1 MLNDPSNPLTDE
13 QLEELGKEDF
23 DSFLEYLDG
32 QSAELLKKA
41 RPLNSYELKR
51 MSSITAAEQNKQ
63 LSEEE
68 FQKIKKLGKKNES
81 QILNKNKDGRN

>member
-1 MLNDPSNPLTDE
+1 MIYDPNNPLTDE
-13 QLEELGKEDF
+13 QLEQLGKEDF

-51 MSSITAAEQNKQ
+51 MASITAAEQNKQ
-63 LSEEE
+63 LSEDE
-68 FQKIKKLGKKNES
+68 FQKIKKLGKENES
-81 QILNKNKDGRN
+81 QILNKTKDGRN